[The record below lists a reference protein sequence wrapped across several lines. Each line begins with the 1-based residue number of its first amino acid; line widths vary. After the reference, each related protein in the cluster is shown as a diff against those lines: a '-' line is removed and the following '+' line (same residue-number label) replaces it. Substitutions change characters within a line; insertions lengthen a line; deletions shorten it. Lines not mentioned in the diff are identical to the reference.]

1 MTFFGLSQTPPPTFS
16 CNFVLLQGRM
26 GLKLLLLSAGLI
38 LITPGQ
44 HHHHHH
50 HKYLCIIAFAINTR
64 DAKSSERGEHART
77 IFSLLLCY
85 FFGPCTRSVCALVLI
100 FGSSCANVWP
110 KQFGQLTQLCIVS
123 GD

>member
-16 CNFVLLQGRM
+16 FNFVLLQGRM

-44 HHHHHH
+44 HHHH
-50 HKYLCIIAFAINTR
+50 KYLCIIAFAINTR
-64 DAKSSERGEHART
+64 DAKSSECGEHART

-85 FFGPCTRSVCALVLI
+85 FLVRVHAQYVHWCLFLAPAVLMFGPNSL
-100 FGSSCANVWP
+100 GN
-110 KQFGQLTQLCIVS
+110 
-123 GD
+123 